1 MKNPFEK
8 EKHTSLIAGVI
19 IGSAAAGAAA
29 YLIFSGKGATIRQEI
44 CSSFERIRNTLMGT
58 AEPAHDNDATDY
70 LEKPHK
76 APKTDREALLKHQI
90 LTEPGDTDPSEA

>member
-8 EKHTSLIAGVI
+8 ENHTGLIAGVI

-29 YLIFSGKGATIRQEI
+29 YLIFSGKGAAIRQEI

-58 AEPAHDNDATDY
+58 TEPEHHDHTLDY
-70 LEKPHK
+70 LQKPHR
-76 APKTDREALLKHQI
+76 APKTDREALLRHQI
-90 LTEPGDTDPSEA
+90 LTDHGDADPSQA

>member
-8 EKHTSLIAGVI
+8 ENHTNLIAGVI
-19 IGSAAAGAAA
+19 IGTAAAGVAA
-29 YLIFSGKGATIRQEI
+29 YLMFSGKGAVIRDEI
-44 CSSFERIRNTLMGT
+44 CNSFERIRNTLMGT
-58 AEPAHDNDATDY
+58 AEPAHDDQAFDY

-90 LTEPGDTDPSEA
+90 LTEPGNSDQSQA